1 MMVHAN
7 GIEINYEA
15 EGEGPWFVFSH
26 SLACHL
32 GMWYEQA
39 VALRDRY
46 RVLRYDT
53 RGHGKTS
60 APPGP
65 YTLELLAD
73 DLLGLLDAL
82 GVARMHFVG
91 ISLGGMIGQVFALRY
106 PERLAS
112 LVLCDT
118 TSYYPPEARSV
129 WEERIRTVREK
140 GMEAMV
146 EPTLARWFTPA
157 FRAQRPDMMKRVAAM
172 IRSTPVEG
180 YIGCCHAI
188 PQIDTRGRLKEIS
201 CPTLVMVGEEDP
213 GTPVA
218 MARAIH
224 EAIPGSRLAVIPQ
237 ASHLCNLEQT
247 AAFNRVLED
256 FLASVLRKD

>member
-1 MMVHAN
+1 MRVKAN
-7 GIEINYEA
+7 GIEINYEV
-15 EGEGPWFVFSH
+15 EGQGPWLVFSH

-39 VALRDRY
+39 VAFRDRY
-46 RVLRYDT
+46 RILRYDT

-60 APPGP
+60 APAGP

-82 GVARMHFVG
+82 GIDRMHFVG
-91 ISLGGMIGQVFALRY
+91 ISLGGMIGQVFALRH

-112 LVLCDT
+112 LTLCDT
-118 TSYYPPEARSV
+118 TSYYPPEAWPM
-129 WEERIRTVREK
+129 WEERIRVVREK

-146 EPTLARWFTPA
+146 EPTLARWFTDA
-157 FRAQRPDMMKRVAAM
+157 FRARRHDVMKRIGAM
-172 IRSTPVEG
+172 IRATPVEG

-188 PQIDTRGRLKEIS
+188 PKIDTRARLKEIR
-201 CPTLVMVGEEDP
+201 CPTLVIVGEEDA

-224 EAIPGSRLAVIPQ
+224 EAIPGSRLAVISQ

-247 AAFNRVLED
+247 EAFNRILGD
-256 FLASVLRKD
+256 FVDAAA

>member
-1 MMVHAN
+1 M
-7 GIEINYEA
+7 
-15 EGEGPWFVFSH
+15 
-26 SLACHL
+26 
-32 GMWYEQA
+32 
-39 VALRDRY
+39 
-46 RVLRYDT
+46 LRYDT

-60 APPGP
+60 APPAP

-73 DLLGLLDAL
+73 DLVALMDAL
-82 GVARMHFVG
+82 GIERVHFVG
-91 ISLGGMIGQVFALRY
+91 ISLGGMVGQVFALGH

-118 TSYYPPEARSV
+118 TSHYSPDARPA

-172 IRSTPVEG
+172 IRATPVEG

-188 PQIDTRGRLKEIS
+188 PRIDTRTRLQEIR
-201 CPTLVMVGEEDP
+201 CPTLVIVGEEDP

-247 AAFNRVLED
+247 VVFNRILRD
-256 FLASVLRKD
+256 FLAGVA